1 MNFDY
6 EKAKALL
13 ISVLHEKREEAK
25 EKGNDLRVRNIDILL
40 VHEEYIKKLLDLG
53 ILLDIVRFVESA
65 EEHWNRGGIT
75 TLIRDFSF
83 FYSPAVDPLVHIGA
97 RCIINS
103 SPDKSKKDFSSPED
117 MRKYL
122 YEVVGFEYQS
132 YAEAKEAKEHGELIV
147 DPLAT
152 YEEVTYGGQIDLPNL
167 FNLIDNLEELKEM
180 PAPVHVQSS
189 VIKTK

>member
-83 FYSPAVDPLVHIGA
+83 FYSP
-97 RCIINS
+97 
-103 SPDKSKKDFSSPED
+103 
-117 MRKYL
+117 
-122 YEVVGFEYQS
+122 
-132 YAEAKEAKEHGELIV
+132 
-147 DPLAT
+147 
-152 YEEVTYGGQIDLPNL
+152 
-167 FNLIDNLEELKEM
+167 
-180 PAPVHVQSS
+180 
-189 VIKTK
+189 